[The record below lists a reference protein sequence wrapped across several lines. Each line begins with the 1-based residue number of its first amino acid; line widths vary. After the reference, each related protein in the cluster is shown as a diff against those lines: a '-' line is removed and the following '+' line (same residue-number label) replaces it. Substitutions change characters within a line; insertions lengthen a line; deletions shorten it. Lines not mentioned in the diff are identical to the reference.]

1 MTAREAYLEKR
12 SEQPVADPID
22 VGPPLVQL
30 AGGRSRKG
38 VVLAVVLVVLGVAAV
53 FGWLSFSEQL
63 ADSGPAKSPASTAS
77 ISVGD
82 SVAATEFAAFQAQT
96 AASLQSATQLLA
108 SQQAEL
114 KRLSDQMAGLTARI
128 DGLQSQL
135 ATPATGAAPTPAA
148 AASPPAAAPRAPTAP
163 RKRPAPAPAGGIS
176 VGGAPLPGA
185 PPAR

>member
-1 MTAREAYLEKR
+1 M
-12 SEQPVADPID
+12 ADPID

-30 AGGRSRKG
+30 DGGRSRKG
-38 VVLAVVLVVLGVAAV
+38 VVLAVVLVVVAAAAV
-53 FGWLSFSEQL
+53 FGWLSLSDRL
-63 ADSGPAKSPASTAS
+63 ADSFPAKSTGPAE
-77 ISVGD
+77 SVGD

-114 KRLSDQMAGLTARI
+114 KRLSEQMAGLTARI
-128 DGLQSQL
+128 DALQSQL
-135 ATPATGAAPTPAA
+135 ATPAPSAAPAPAA

-163 RKRPAPAPAGGIS
+163 RKRPAPAPTGGIS